1 VPTLRD
7 DFTEL
12 LLPVKLLEYV
22 HMGMPVVAPR
32 LPVIEHYFD
41 DDEVL
46 FFEPGSALSLAGAIA
61 TCVRDPAAALA
72 RAQRA
77 GERLDAISWS
87 RQRSSYLEL
96 VDGLC
101 RAQDAA

>member
-1 VPTLRD
+1 
-7 DFTEL
+7 
-12 LLPVKLLEYV
+12 
-22 HMGMPVVAPR
+22 
-32 LPVIEHYFD
+32 VIEHYFD